1 MHGIIIKFA
10 KMTYSTALCDTT
22 NNKQQWTY
30 TNGVICLQ
38 SKSTSCLEA
47 KIKEKKGVWAGQVKV
62 GSLKNMNNV
71 ADKFKFDFVE
81 GNLRP
86 IGVSSSN
93 VVWMVK
99 PAGKKQMLS
108 VNAIK
113 QVSSFGT
120 FW

>member
-1 MHGIIIKFA
+1 
-10 KMTYSTALCDTT
+10 
-22 NNKQQWTY
+22 
-30 TNGVICLQ
+30 
-38 SKSTSCLEA
+38 
-47 KIKEKKGVWAGQVKV
+47 
-62 GSLKNMNNV
+62 MNNV
-71 ADKFKFDFVE
+71 ANKFKFDFVG

-86 IGVSSSN
+86 TGITSSN